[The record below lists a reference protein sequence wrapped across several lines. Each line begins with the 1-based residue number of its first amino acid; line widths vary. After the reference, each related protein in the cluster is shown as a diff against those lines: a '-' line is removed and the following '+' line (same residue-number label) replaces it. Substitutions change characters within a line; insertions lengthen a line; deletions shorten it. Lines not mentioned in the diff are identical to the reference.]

1 MGILFFFNISVYC
14 ITEEKV
20 MEITSTEFREG
31 ESIPSKYSCDGQDI
45 SPPLAWKDI
54 PEGAKSLAL
63 IADDPDAPG
72 KTWVHWVVYD
82 VPPTVN
88 GFSESVPAS
97 EKLEKGGTQGIN
109 DFKRIGYGGPCPPSG
124 EHRYYFKL
132 YALDQ
137 VLNEP
142 PGLSKQKLEQLM
154 EGKILDQCS
163 LMGTYAR

>member
-1 MGILFFFNISVYC
+1 
-14 ITEEKV
+14 

-31 ESIPSKYSCDGQDI
+31 EPIPSKYSCDGQDI

-54 PEGAKSLAL
+54 PEGTKSLAL

-82 VPPTVN
+82 IPPTVN
-88 GFSESVPAS
+88 GFSESVAAS
-97 EKLEKGGTQGIN
+97 ENLEGGGTQGVN

-132 YALDQ
+132 YALDR
-137 VLNEP
+137 VLNES

>member
-1 MGILFFFNISVYC
+1 
-14 ITEEKV
+14 

-31 ESIPSKYSCDGQDI
+31 EPIPSKYSCDGQDI

-54 PEGAKSLAL
+54 PEGTKSLAL

-82 VPPTVN
+82 IPPTVN
-88 GFSESVPAS
+88 GFSESVAAS
-97 EKLEKGGTQGIN
+97 EKLEGGGTQGVN

-132 YALDQ
+132 YALDR
-137 VLNEP
+137 VLNES

>member
-1 MGILFFFNISVYC
+1 
-14 ITEEKV
+14 